1 MGHLAAIPLPQ
12 PVLQP
17 LIKLYSF
24 GFGVDTEEIQLP
36 PDGFASFGD
45 FFARKLRPEARPFP
59 EEFDRFTSPCDGK
72 LTAFGEI
79 RTDEDPLFEVKGE
92 RYLLKSLLGSE
103 EESRSFE
110 GGGFAVIYL
119 HPRDYHRVHAP
130 ATLHL
135 AKTRHIPGARFSV
148 ASWCERWADG
158 VYDKNERV
166 VFHGRFPEGGA
177 LSVVMVAA
185 FGVGNIVTSFHPG
198 FSSKGNVCWERAFEP
213 PSTLA
218 RGEELGAFRLGSTV
232 VMVWSKG
239 AVTLDD
245 ELETG
250 PMQLGLPLGK
260 VLSATT

>member
-24 GFGVDTEEIQLP
+24 GFGVDMEEVQP
-36 PDGFASFGD
+36 PPEGFASFGD
-45 FFARKLRPEARPFP
+45 FFARHLRPEVRPFP
-59 EEFDRFTSPCDGK
+59 EASDRFTSPCDGR
-72 LTAFGEI
+72 LTAYGEI
-79 RTDEDPLFEVKGE
+79 QTDDEPLFEIKAE

-103 EESRSFE
+103 EESQSFV

-135 AKTRHIPGARFSV
+135 SNTRHIPGARFSV
-148 ASWCERWADG
+148 ASWCERLADG

-166 VFHGRFPEGGA
+166 VFHCRLPEGGS

-185 FGVGNIVTSFHPG
+185 FGVGNIDTPYGPG
-198 FSSKGNVCWERAFEP
+198 VSNKGDVCWQRAFDP
-213 PSTLA
+213 QVSLA
-218 RGEELGAFRLGSTV
+218 RGDELGAFRLGSTV

-239 AVTLDD
+239 AVELDD
-245 ELETG
+245 DVETG
-250 PMQLGLPLGK
+250 PLKLGRPLGK
-260 VLSATT
+260 ILRANT

>member
-1 MGHLAAIPLPQ
+1 MGHLAGIPLPG

-17 LIKLYSF
+17 LIKLYSL
-24 GFGVDTEEIQLP
+24 GFGVDNGEVQAP

-45 FFARKLRPEARPFP
+45 FFARHLRSDARPFP
-59 EEFDRFTSPCDGK
+59 EEPHRFTSPCDGR

-79 RTDEDPLFEVKGE
+79 RQDGEPLFEIKAE
-92 RYLLKSLLGSE
+92 RYQLKSLLGNE

-130 ATLHL
+130 TTLHL

-148 ASWCERWADG
+148 ASWCERLVDG
-158 VYDKNERV
+158 IYDKNERV
-166 VFHGRFPEGGA
+166 VFHSRLPEGGA
-177 LSVVMVAA
+177 VSLVMVAA
-185 FGVGNIVTSFHPG
+185 FGVGNIDTPYDPG
-198 FSSKGNVCWERAFEP
+198 FSVKKNVSWQREFEP
-213 PSTLA
+213 HATLA
-218 RGEELGAFRLGSTV
+218 RGDELGAFRLGSTV

-245 ELETG
+245 NLDIG
-250 PMQLGLPLGK
+250 PVKLGRPLGE
-260 VLSATT
+260 VLRVKP